1 MFPRSTPTLALGV
14 ALIVAASALPGASA
28 RADEPK
34 AKEAEKP
41 PADPKPADPKTD
53 PKPVDPNAEIEPE
66 VGEGIRRP
74 EGSDERTGHIYLRV
88 GSNLE
93 IPSGFARSG
102 VALVDVVGLGVGLN
116 ASIGVGLS
124 PHAELSL
131 EGTYA
136 WMLGASNCA
145 DCGGDHVAANLG
157 FVYHLARGTAFDPW
171 MRLGMGYRTV
181 EYVGGAGAP
190 SSLVPGRF
198 HGFDFVDISLGGT
211 FFPVPSFGLGPFLAA
226 DVGTFLARPELA
238 GNSGGT
244 RVYAFFQTGL
254 RFELDPVPRP
264 STTKATAASSR
275 TRY

>member
-1 MFPRSTPTLALGV
+1 MIVVAST
-14 ALIVAASALPGASA
+14 A

-34 AKEAEKP
+34 ATG
-41 PADPKPADPKTD
+41 PKA
-53 PKPVDPNAEIEPE
+53 DPNAEIEPE
-66 VGEGIRRP
+66 VGEGVRRP
-74 EGSDERTGHIYLRV
+74 EGSDERAGHVYLRI
-88 GSNLE
+88 GSDLE

-171 MRLGMGYRTV
+171 MRLGMGFRTV
-181 EYVGGAGAP
+181 DYQGGAGAP
-190 SSLVPGRF
+190 KALVPGRF
-198 HGFDFVDISLGGT
+198 WGLDFLDLSIGGS
-211 FFPVPSFGLGPFLAA
+211 FFPVPVFGLGPFLAA
-226 DVGTFLARPELA
+226 DVGSFLGRPEA
-238 GNSGGT
+238 GGESGGT
-244 RVYAFFQTGL
+244 RVYAFFQAGL
-254 RFELDPVPRP
+254 RFEFDPVPRP
-264 STTKATAASSR
+264 TAAKTASVPRSGGAPAP
-275 TRY
+275 Y